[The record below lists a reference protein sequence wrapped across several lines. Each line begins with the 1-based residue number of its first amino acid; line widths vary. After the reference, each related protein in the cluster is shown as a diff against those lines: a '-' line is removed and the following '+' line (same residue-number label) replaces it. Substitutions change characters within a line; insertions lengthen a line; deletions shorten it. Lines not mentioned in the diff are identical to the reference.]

1 MKWITRK
8 DVKVDRVACPWLI
21 KRFVD
26 PQAEFVF
33 VEERDL
39 LDQSKR
45 QGATPFDAPKIEAIK
60 LNHRGPR
67 CTFEAIIEDY
77 AISDVAVQRL
87 GLIVRAAD
95 VKGQEEVAPEGI
107 GLRSIAQGFAAMG
120 LSDEERLARSV
131 SGVRRS
137 LRLRP
142 EQTPVAMNA
151 HRDRLVINIAAFL
164 RSFGVGLMGVVLGI
178 YLSRLGYSP
187 SRLVPFLRSV

>member
-26 PQAEFVF
+26 PQAEFLF
-33 VEERDL
+33 VEEKDL
-39 LDQSKR
+39 LDESKR
-45 QGATPFDAPKIEAIK
+45 QGAIPFDAPKIEAIK
-60 LNHRGPR
+60 LNHRGSR

-77 AISDVAVQRL
+77 AISDSAVQRL

-120 LSDEERLARSV
+120 LSDEERLAR
-131 SGVRRS
+131 
-137 LRLRP
+137 
-142 EQTPVAMNA
+142 QFPVYDALYA
-151 HRDRLVINIAAFL
+151 YVKSKHQ
-164 RSFGVGLMGVVLGI
+164 
-178 YLSRLGYSP
+178 
-187 SRLVPFLRSV
+187 

>member
-26 PQAEFVF
+26 SQAEFLF
-33 VEERDL
+33 VEEKDL
-39 LDQSKR
+39 LDESKR
-45 QGATPFDAPKIEAIK
+45 QSATPFDAPKIEAIK

-77 AISDVAVQRL
+77 AISDSAVQRL

-107 GLRSIAQGFAAMG
+107 GLRSIAQGFAAIG
-120 LSDEERLARSV
+120 LSDEERLAR
-131 SGVRRS
+131 
-137 LRLRP
+137 
-142 EQTPVAMNA
+142 QFPVYDALYA
-151 HRDRLVINIAAFL
+151 YVKSKHQ
-164 RSFGVGLMGVVLGI
+164 
-178 YLSRLGYSP
+178 
-187 SRLVPFLRSV
+187 